1 MDMKDDLIQSL
12 IETREQQHRQIEQL
26 ESTKVQYSA
35 YIGALLFLCIVL
47 AFLLWVS
54 QDISKEIREERDY
67 YQELCEQYEY
77 Y

>member
-1 MDMKDDLIQSL
+1 MDLKDDLIQNL
-12 IETREQQHRQIEQL
+12 KAACDRQKKEIERL
-26 ESTKVQYSA
+26 EKIRVNYSA

-54 QDISKEIREERDY
+54 QDISKKTREERDY

-77 Y
+77 N

>member
-12 IETREQQHRQIEQL
+12 IETREQQYKQIEQL

-54 QDISKEIREERDY
+54 QDESKRFREERDY

-77 Y
+77 